1 MLTHESIV
9 PGLNKRARNS
19 EQLPPLL
26 DRLECNSGSI
36 IVIAI
41 KQPEACNF
49 TCCTAAWLSREE
61 RKTLKAAPERARNGR
76 QLCAQEARHD
86 PAKISEVKG

>member
-41 KQPEACNF
+41 KQPEVCNF
-49 TCCTAAWLSREE
+49 TRCTAAWLSREE
-61 RKTLKAAPERARNGR
+61 RKTLKSPLRMLVRSGR
-76 QLCAQEARHD
+76 KAEAEMFV
-86 PAKISEVKG
+86 A